1 MKRPDGALYIQNLD
15 GEKDAEGKVTNYFP
29 SARGYKTARYTLA
42 LYIDKKDRTL
52 KKALLFDDEKDP
64 YQMNNL
70 PLEENR
76 EIVEELCFK
85 MGRELRAIDDPW
97 YRERILSDMI
107 DYTPIE
113 LDYVKDNGVGVIRR

>member
-1 MKRPDGALYIQNLD
+1 NVQGRNWASLFLNEKTEMERPAGALYIQNLD
-15 GEKDAEGKVTNYFP
+15 GEKDADGKVTTYFP

-42 LYIDKKDRTL
+42 LYIDKKDRAL

-70 PLEENR
+70 PLGENQ
-76 EIVEELCFK
+76 EIVAELCRE
-85 MGRELRAIDDPW
+85 MGRELKAIDDPW

-107 DYTPIE
+107 AY
-113 LDYVKDNGVGVIRR
+113 